1 MIETKNFPKAYVETI
16 ELIKLLDKSEYRKI
30 DNKFIDMLKTKKDNN
45 YTYTLDSKKNI
56 EEQNIMK
63 ETRVILAYIFM
74 NYLGTDEEKNI
85 INKKFQNDI
94 EKSEQLKSEKYS
106 VDVFQNTE
114 QKRNKNVNTQLIVYP
129 KQTFI
134 RKLLNKIKGL
144 LNIK

>member
-16 ELIKLLDKSEYRKI
+16 EILKLLEKSEYRKI
-30 DNKFIDMLKTKKDNN
+30 DNKFIDMLNRQKDNN
-45 YTYTLDSKKNI
+45 YIYKLDNMKNI
-56 EEQNIMK
+56 EEQKIMK

-74 NYLGTDEEKNI
+74 NYLGTDKEKNI

-94 EKSEQLKSEKYS
+94 EKSEKLKSEKYS
-106 VDVFQNTE
+106 VDVFQDTKQNE
-114 QKRNKNVNTQLIVYP
+114 NVNTQLIVYP

-144 LNIK
+144 LNIKY

>member
-16 ELIKLLDKSEYRKI
+16 EILKLLENNEYRKI
-30 DNKFIDMLKTKKDNN
+30 DNKFMDMLNRKKDNN
-45 YTYTLDSKKNI
+45 YIYKLDDKKNI
-56 EEQNIMK
+56 EEQIIMK

-94 EKSEQLKSEKYS
+94 EKSEQLKKEKYS
-106 VDVFQNTE
+106 IDIFSNTKQKQN
-114 QKRNKNVNTQLIVYP
+114 KDVNTQLIVYP
-129 KQTFI
+129 KETFI

-144 LNIK
+144 LNTK

>member
-16 ELIKLLDKSEYRKI
+16 EILKLLERSEYRKI
-30 DNKFIDMLKTKKDNN
+30 DNKFIDMLNTKKDNN
-45 YTYTLDSKKNI
+45 YTYTLDGKNI
-56 EEQNIMK
+56 EQENIMK

-85 INKKFQNDI
+85 INKKFQSDI

-106 VDVFQNTE
+106 VDVFQNTK
-114 QKRNKNVNTQLIVYP
+114 QKQNKNVNTQLIVYP